1 MLDLLYYE
9 MSRPLLG
16 HYIMEGRFQ
25 KKKTILWRV
34 GPSYSYN

>member
-25 KKKTILWRV
+25 KKKNYIMEGR
-34 GPSYSYN
+34 P